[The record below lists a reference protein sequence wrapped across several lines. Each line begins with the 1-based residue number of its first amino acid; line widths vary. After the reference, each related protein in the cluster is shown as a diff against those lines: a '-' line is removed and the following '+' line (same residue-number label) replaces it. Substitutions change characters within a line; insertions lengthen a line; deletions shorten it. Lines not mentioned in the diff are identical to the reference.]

1 MDVEQLKSNI
11 ATDPNYYIGGFDW
24 CEYHGGWRSRCH
36 LDGTR
41 DSHNQW
47 VSFIYHG
54 KRSAI
59 DHARGE
65 SVGLLDL
72 YCNINGLSVDE
83 VLKQQQEPTTA
94 PRTAP
99 IAPRPTPQPQ
109 QAYYTNQEQARQECK
124 QNRAVTTPLHTWL
137 IDLCTQADTAR
148 RRAMHSPQHY
158 TERAEQALHRYAVG
172 GYCNLHQQ
180 SYTCFWYVDSQ
191 STIQAKKQV
200 IYNLNGKR
208 DRTNPYSIVMRGR
221 PMCFFGEHL
230 LRGNSTA
237 VVIVESE
244 KTAVLCSILIDSVVW
259 LATGGS
265 GNLDKLLSRDCL
277 HGRTVYVCADSD
289 KVTEW
294 RDIATK
300 HRETHG
306 GILLLNDMQLK
317 NDLLN
322 LNGKEDI
329 GDKAVNYLIK
339 TGEVQ
344 ASGAIQ
350 ALIDKNPLILDFIR
364 EFELVI
370 DENPPT
376 AKHTLKAVETRPQYA
391 RR

>member
-1 MDVEQLKSNI
+1 MDIEQLKHDI
-11 ATDPNYYIGGFDW
+11 ATDPNHYIGGFEW
-24 CEYHGGWRSRCH
+24 CAYRGGWRSRCH

-41 DSHNQW
+41 DSRNQW

-72 YCNINGLSVDE
+72 YCNINSLSIDE
-83 VLKQQQEPTTA
+83 VIRQHQE

-99 IAPRPTPQPQ
+99 IAPRPAPIAPPTPQ
-109 QAYYTNQEQARQECK
+109 QAYYTNQEHARQECK
-124 QNRAVTTPLHTWL
+124 QNRAITTPLHTW
-137 IDLCTQADTAR
+137 IMGLCSQADTAR

-158 TERAEQALHRYAVG
+158 TERAEQALHKYAVG

-180 SYTCFWYVDSQ
+180 QYTAFWYVDSRG
-191 STIQAKKQV
+191 TIQAKKQV

-208 DRTNPYSIVMRGR
+208 DRESPYGIVMRGR
-221 PMCFFGEHL
+221 PFCFFGEHL

-265 GNLDKLLSRDCL
+265 GNFDKLLSRDCL

-289 KVTEW
+289 KVDEW
-294 RDIATK
+294 RNIATK
-300 HRETHG
+300 HQQTHG
-306 GILLLNDMQLK
+306 GIFLLNDMKLQ
-317 NDLLN
+317 NELLN

-344 ASGAIQ
+344 ASGAIRTM
-350 ALIDKNPLILDFIR
+350 IDKNPVILDLIR

-370 DENPPT
+370 DDNPPRE
-376 AKHTLKAVETRPQYA
+376 KHTLKAVETRPQYA